1 MPKLP
6 PETLLHRLDLA
17 IRQRVHGDVG
27 GDTKAFGVSGG
38 MEVDRVR
45 PWTPGDDWR
54 FLDAAAT
61 ARTGTPHVRV
71 PVAERRFTLWLA
83 FDVSSSMAFGTQQWE
98 KGELAVSVAAALGLL
113 ALRQSGKVGAI
124 ALGGD
129 SLPVPPRP
137 GRPALLSLLESLTP
151 ARDGAAADLGADL
164 GRLDRVVRDRAVV
177 AVISDFRA
185 DGAGY
190 EAPLRR
196 LCARHEVLPIV
207 VSDPREAELPDV
219 GVATFVDPETGRR
232 FTIDTKSAKLRRR
245 FAERAAREAAERDA
259 LIRGCGAEPIH
270 LSTDADWLTTLV
282 EHLENRRRR
291 RWASTSRSG
300 S

>member
-27 GDTKAFGVSGG
+27 GDTKAFGVTGG

-71 PVAERRFTLWLA
+71 PVAERRFTLWLGV
-83 FDVSSSMAFGTQQWE
+83 DVSSSMAFGTRQWE
-98 KGELAVSVAAALGLL
+98 KGELGMSVAAALGLL
-113 ALRQSGKVGAI
+113 ALRQSGKVGAL
-124 ALGGD
+124 ALGGGA
-129 SLPVPPRP
+129 LPVPPRP
-137 GRPALLSLLESLTP
+137 GRPALLSLIEDLAP
-151 ARDGAAADLGADL
+151 ARDGVTADLGADL
-164 GRLDRVVRDRAVV
+164 DRLDRAVRERAVV
-177 AVISDFRA
+177 ALISDFRCV
-185 DGAGY
+185 DDSY

-196 LCARHEVLPIV
+196 LCARHEVLPVV
-207 VSDPREAELPDV
+207 VSDPREDELPDV
-219 GVATFVDPETGRR
+219 GVASFVDPETGRT

-245 FAERAAREAAERDA
+245 FAERAASRAAARDA
-259 LIRGCGAEPIH
+259 LIRRCGTEPIH
-270 LSTDADWLTTLV
+270 LSTDHDWLDTLV
-282 EHLENRRRR
+282 SHLENRRRR

>member
-137 GRPALLSLLESLTP
+137 GRPALLSLL
-151 ARDGAAADLGADL
+151 
-164 GRLDRVVRDRAVV
+164 
-177 AVISDFRA
+177 
-185 DGAGY
+185 
-190 EAPLRR
+190 
-196 LCARHEVLPIV
+196 
-207 VSDPREAELPDV
+207 
-219 GVATFVDPETGRR
+219 
-232 FTIDTKSAKLRRR
+232 
-245 FAERAAREAAERDA
+245 
-259 LIRGCGAEPIH
+259 
-270 LSTDADWLTTLV
+270 
-282 EHLENRRRR
+282 
-291 RWASTSRSG
+291 
-300 S
+300 

>member
-27 GDTKAFGVSGG
+27 GDTRAFGVTGG

-71 PVAERRFTLWLA
+71 PVAERRFTLWLGV
-83 FDVSSSMAFGTQQWE
+83 DVSSSMAFGTQQWE
-98 KGELAVSVAAALGLL
+98 KGELGLSVAAALGLL
-113 ALRQSGKVGAI
+113 ALRQSGKVGAV
-124 ALGGD
+124 ALGGGG
-129 SLPVPPRP
+129 LPVPPRP
-137 GRPALLSLLESLTP
+137 GRAALLSLLEDLEP
-151 ARDGAAADLGADL
+151 ARDGVGVDLAADLD
-164 GRLDRVVRDRAVV
+164 RLDRVVRDRAVV
-177 AVISDFRA
+177 AVISDFRS
-185 DGAGY
+185 DTTDY
-190 EAPLRR
+190 EHPLRR

-207 VSDPREAELPDV
+207 VSDPRESELPDV
-219 GVATFVDPETGRR
+219 GVATFVDPENGRT

-245 FAERAAREAAERDA
+245 FAERAAERRAATDA
-259 LIRGCGAEPIH
+259 LIRSCGTEAIH
-270 LSTDADWLTTLV
+270 LRTDDEWLGTLV
-282 EHLENRRRR
+282 HHLENRRRR
-291 RWASTSRSG
+291 RWVSASHSG